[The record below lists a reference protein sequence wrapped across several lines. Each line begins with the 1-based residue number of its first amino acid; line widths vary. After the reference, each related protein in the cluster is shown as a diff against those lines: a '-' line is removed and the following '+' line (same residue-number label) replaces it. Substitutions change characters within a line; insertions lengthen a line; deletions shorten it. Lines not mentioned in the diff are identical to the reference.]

1 MTLDIVE
8 WWVRWAGA
16 TALVVFLGAA
26 FVGLWRGM
34 HRPRRRM
41 TGLAGK
47 VMQPLGYLLIVIA
60 YFGTWFILWRPL
72 PLALSALARIVALAL
87 GALFYFPGLA
97 LYLWAWVTL
106 GEMYNVSTSFGA
118 QLYTEHRLI
127 TKGPYSFVRHPM
139 YLGVL
144 AAALGGL
151 LIYRTWTALFVIA
164 TFLSLFRR
172 AQREEQVL
180 AAEFGEQWEEYCQR
194 VPAWIPCIPR
204 RR

>member
-8 WWVRWAGA
+8 QWVRRAGA
-16 TALVVFLGAA
+16 VAVSVCLIAALAGMVR
-26 FVGLWRGM
+26 GLCQPRG
-34 HRPRRRM
+34 RM

-47 VMQPLGYLLIVIA
+47 VMQPLGYLLIGMA
-60 YFGTWFILWRPL
+60 YFGTWFVLWRPL
-72 PLALSALARIVALAL
+72 PLALSLSARIVALTL
-87 GALFYFPGLA
+87 GALLYFPSLA
-97 LYLWAWVTL
+97 LYLWARLTL

-118 QLYTEHRLI
+118 QLYSEHRLI
-127 TKGPYSFVRHPM
+127 TRGPYSFVRHPM

-172 AQREEQVL
+172 AQREERVL
-180 AAEFGEQWEEYCQR
+180 AAEFDEQWQEYCQQ
-194 VPAWIPCIPR
+194 VPGWIPRISER
-204 RR
+204 R